1 MRKTLPTLTALVILL
16 TVGCAQRPV
25 LYPNE
30 HYNEVGAE
38 AGEQDVK
45 ACIALAEA
53 ADLDTNQ
60 ALEAG
65 KRTAGGAVV
74 GGASGAVAGVIS
86 GRTGFGA
93 IVGAATGA
101 IGGFFTW
108 LFGASEP
115 HPVYVSYVDTCL
127 AERGYRTIGWK

>member
-1 MRKTLPTLTALVILL
+1 MQKTLSLLTILVILL

-30 HYNEVGAE
+30 HYSEVGE
-38 AGEQDVK
+38 SVSEQDVEE
-45 ACIALAEA
+45 CIALAEA

-65 KRTAGGAVV
+65 KRTAGGAAM
-74 GGASGAVAGVIS
+74 GGATGAVAGAIS

-101 IGGFFTW
+101 VSGFFSW
-108 LFGASEP
+108 MFGASEP
-115 HPVYVSYVDTCL
+115 HPVYVRYVDMCL
-127 AERGYRTIGWK
+127 AERGYQTIGWK